1 MTVVTDPAKRQQ
13 LYSQF
18 LSCIDREEILV
29 NHRMSWG
36 LQWNI
41 AAFASLFAL
50 GQMDGASAKWQL
62 VASILIA
69 ASGVMASVLS
79 YRGVSAAQ
87 GQVERLIKDL
97 ERRLGI
103 DSNDDWKA
111 SEFLRPYGHER
122 FEHKRGKEVAK
133 LFPLVF
139 IGIWVAVFLF
149 YFAQI
154 ARVFFN

>member
-1 MTVVTDPAKRQQ
+1 MIVVTDPAARQQ

-18 LSCIDREEILV
+18 LKCIDREEMLV

-50 GQMDGASAKWQL
+50 AQIAGASDSWKL
-62 VASILIA
+62 VASILVA
-69 ASGVMASVLS
+69 ASGAIASVLS
-79 YRGVSAAQ
+79 LRGVEAAQ
-87 GQVERLIKDL
+87 GQVERLINDL

-103 DSNDDWKA
+103 NSNDDWKA

-122 FEHKRGKEVAK
+122 FEHKRGREVARY
-133 LFPLVF
+133 FPLVF
-139 IGIWVAVFLF
+139 IAIWSAVFLF
-149 YFAQI
+149 YVAQI
-154 ARVFFN
+154 GRVFFG